1 MRTRTTDALVIG
13 GGMTGAGVLRDLAM
27 RGLRAL
33 LVERGDFASGTTGR
47 YHGLLHSGGRYVTK
61 DPASARDCA
70 RENAILRRIL
80 SGCIE
85 DTGGLFVVTPWDDP
99 AYAEHFVA
107 GCRAH
112 EVPCEEIP
120 VREALRREPRLN
132 PRISRAFAVPDGAAD
147 SFLSVGV
154 NIASAREYGAEALSY
169 HRARRL
175 LREGNRIGGAI
186 VEDRRTGEEWR
197 IEAALTINAAGA
209 WAGGIGTLAG
219 VPITIVPGKG
229 TMVALNHRLV
239 NTVINR
245 CKPPADGDIL
255 VPIRTVCVI
264 GTTDR
269 HVDDP
274 DDTTMDASEIAFML
288 EEGEKLVPGLAQA
301 RALRAWAGA
310 RPLYKDIDAP
320 TDDRDLSRDFK
331 LLDHQER
338 DGVAGFISIVGGK
351 YTTYRLMAERTVDLA
366 ASRLG
371 VTTPCQTASEPAIAR
386 PFDPTTS
393 VGSPLFWLGQPLAQV
408 EEDQSYGELLCEC
421 ELITH
426 ARLAAAI
433 NAGATNLDDVRRT
446 VRLGMGPCQGGFC
459 VYRAAAVLYES
470 REATD
475 DPTAIAATNLAL
487 RDFLEERWR
496 GITPILWGDQL
507 RQERLD
513 ELIYLGILGVD
524 TLPTGSLASTWFVP
538 VMPVDAS
545 DDLATD
551 SAVSEIR

>member
-1 MRTRTTDALVIG
+1 MRTRATEALVIG
-13 GGMTGAGVLRDLAM
+13 GGMTGVGVLRDLAL
-27 RGLRAL
+27 RGIRAL
-33 LVERGDFASGTTGR
+33 LVERGDLASGTTGR

-61 DPASARDCA
+61 DPVSARDCA
-70 RENAILRRIL
+70 RENTILRRIL
-80 SGCIE
+80 PGCIE

-99 AYAEHFVA
+99 DYAERFVA

-132 PRISRAFAVPDGAAD
+132 PQIGRAFAVPDGAAD

-154 NIASAREYGAEALSY
+154 NVASAREYGGEALTY
-169 HRARRL
+169 HRVRAL
-175 LREGNRIGGAI
+175 LREGDRIGGAI

-197 IEAALTINAAGA
+197 IEAAITINAAGA
-209 WAGGIGTLAG
+209 WAGGIGALAG

-239 NTVINR
+239 NTVLNR

-274 DDTTMDASEIAFML
+274 DDTSMDAREIAFML
-288 EEGEKLVPGLAQA
+288 DEGEKLVPGLARS

-310 RPLYKDIDAP
+310 RPLYKDADAP
-320 TDDRDLSRDFK
+320 ATDRDLSRDFK
-331 LLDHQER
+331 LLDHRER
-338 DGVAGFISIVGGK
+338 DGVDGFISIVGGK

-366 ASRLG
+366 ADRLG
-371 VTTPCQTASEPAIAR
+371 VAAPCRTAEEPAVAR
-386 PFDPTTS
+386 PSDPATGATNTA
-393 VGSPLFWLGQPLAQV
+393 FWLGQPLARI
-408 EEDQSYGELLCEC
+408 EEERGYGELLCEC
-421 ELITH
+421 ELITRD
-426 ARLAAAI
+426 RLVAAI
-433 NAGATNLDDVRRT
+433 EDGAANLDDVRRA

-459 VYRAAAVLYES
+459 IYRAAALLHES
-470 REATD
+470 REGAG
-475 DPTAIAATNLAL
+475 DPTATAATNLAL
-487 RDFLEERWR
+487 HDFLEERWR
-496 GITPILWGDQL
+496 GITPVLWGDQL

-513 ELIYLGILGVD
+513 EVIYLGILGVD
-524 TLPTGSLASTWFVP
+524 TLPTTSPDADWLVP
-538 VMPVDAS
+538 VSPAGVLPDA
-545 DDLATD
+545 ARTPETD
-551 SAVSEIR
+551 EA

>member
-33 LVERGDFASGTTGR
+33 LVERGDLASGTTGR

-61 DPASARDCA
+61 DPVSARDCA
-70 RENAILRRIL
+70 RENSILRRIL
-80 SGCIE
+80 PGCIE
-85 DTGGLFVVTPWDDP
+85 DTGGFFVVTPWDDP
-99 AYAEHFVA
+99 AYAERFVA

-112 EVPCEEIP
+112 GVPCEDLP

-132 PRISRAFAVPDGAAD
+132 PRISRAFAVLDGAAD

-154 NIASAREYGAEALSY
+154 NIASAREYGAEALTY
-169 HRARRL
+169 HRVLRL
-175 LREGNRIGGAI
+175 LREGDRIGGAI

-209 WAGGIGTLAG
+209 WAGGIGALAG

-239 NTVINR
+239 NTVLNR

-269 HVDDP
+269 HVEDP
-274 DDTTMDASEIAFML
+274 DDTTMEASEIAFML
-288 EEGEKLVPGLAQA
+288 EEGEKLVPGLARS

-310 RPLYKDIDAP
+310 RPLYKDVTAP
-320 TDDRDLSRDFK
+320 TADRDLSRDFK

-338 DGVAGFISIVGGK
+338 DGVGGFISIVGGK

-366 ASRLG
+366 ATRLG
-371 VTTPCQTASEPAIAR
+371 VTVPCRTASEPAAAR
-386 PFDPTTS
+386 PFDPATGA
-393 VGSPLFWLGQPLAQV
+393 GSPLFWLGQPLARV
-408 EEDQSYGELLCEC
+408 EADRSYGELLCEC
-421 ELITH
+421 ELITRE
-426 ARLAAAI
+426 RLAAAI
-433 NAGATNLDDVRRT
+433 DAGAANLDDVRRT

-459 VYRAAAVLYES
+459 VYRAAAVLHES
-470 REATD
+470 REETG
-475 DPTAIAATNLAL
+475 DPNAVAATNRAL

-496 GITPILWGDQL
+496 GITPVLWGDQL

-524 TLPTGSLASTWFVP
+524 TLPTAPTVADWLVP
-538 VMPVDAS
+538 VMPAGA
-545 DDLATD
+545 DDESLTDGVATG
-551 SAVSEIR
+551 AL

>member
-13 GGMTGAGVLRDLAM
+13 GGMTGVGVLRDLAL
-27 RGLRAL
+27 RGIRAL
-33 LVERGDFASGTTGR
+33 LVERGDLASGTTGR

-61 DPASARDCA
+61 DPVSARDCA

-80 SGCIE
+80 PGCIE

-99 AYAEHFVA
+99 AYADRFVA

-132 PRISRAFAVPDGAAD
+132 PQIERAFAVPDGAAD

-154 NIASAREYGAEALSY
+154 NVASAREYGGEALTY
-169 HRARRL
+169 QRVRAL
-175 LREGNRIGGAI
+175 LRAGDRIGGAI

-209 WAGGIGTLAG
+209 WAGGIGALAG

-239 NTVINR
+239 NTVLNR

-274 DDTTMDASEIAFML
+274 DDISMDAREIAFML
-288 EEGEKLVPGLAQA
+288 DEGEKLVPGLARS

-310 RPLYKDIDAP
+310 RPLYKDADAP
-320 TDDRDLSRDFK
+320 AADRDLSRDFK
-331 LLDHQER
+331 LLDHRER
-338 DGVAGFISIVGGK
+338 DGVEGFISIVGGK

-366 ASRLG
+366 ADRLG
-371 VTTPCQTASEPAIAR
+371 VAAPCRTAEEPAVAR
-386 PFDPTTS
+386 PFDPATGATNTA
-393 VGSPLFWLGQPLAQV
+393 FWLGQPLARI
-408 EEDQSYGELLCEC
+408 EEEPEL
-421 ELITH
+421 
-426 ARLAAAI
+426 
-433 NAGATNLDDVRRT
+433 RRT
-446 VRLGMGPCQGGFC
+446 PLRVRVDHPRPPRRRDRGRRGQSRRCPPRGAPRHGAVPGG
-459 VYRAAAVLYES
+459 LLHL
-470 REATD
+470 
-475 DPTAIAATNLAL
+475 P
-487 RDFLEERWR
+487 R
-496 GITPILWGDQL
+496 GGAPARVARG
-507 RQERLD
+507 
-513 ELIYLGILGVD
+513 GG
-524 TLPTGSLASTWFVP
+524 
-538 VMPVDAS
+538 
-545 DDLATD
+545 
-551 SAVSEIR
+551 